1 MSGTLLVALIG
12 TALCAPF
19 DSQGHRGARGL
30 FPENTIPSFTEA
42 LNHGM
47 TTLELD
53 TTLTKDGRLIVHHDT
68 QTNPSICLS
77 ALQEP
82 IESQPIRQLTA
93 DYLGTLECGLLPQE
107 RFPEQQQL
115 AGAHPLPLDDLLQ
128 QIEEIGAEKGLQ
140 PQYNIELKFPK
151 DVPAEDVSQ
160 AVDRVLMV
168 LKDTGLAQRSTI
180 QSFHLPALELVHQR
194 APQQQLSALFYT
206 TRKLYIKQRLG
217 MRGHQRSCI
226 NKAVEL
232 DAGTVSPHYSLV
244 DRTFI
249 KQAHEA
255 NLKVVPWT
263 VNETATMNK
272 LIKLGVDGLISDYP
286 DRLAAALKT
295 HTE

>member
-1 MSGTLLVALIG
+1 MPSTLLMVCISAALS
-12 TALCAPF
+12 APF

-30 FPENTIPSFTEA
+30 FPENSIPSFTEA
-42 LNHGM
+42 LTHGM

-93 DYLGTLECGLLPQE
+93 DYLRTLECGMLPQE

-115 AGAHPLPLDDLLQ
+115 AGAHPLPLDELLQ
-128 QIEEIGAEKGLQ
+128 QIEEISAEKGLQ
-140 PQYNIELKFPK
+140 PRYNVELKFPK
-151 DVPAEDVSQ
+151 DVTAEDVSLS
-160 AVDRVLMV
+160 VDRILLVLA
-168 LKDTGLAQRSTI
+168 KTGLTNRSTI

-206 TRKLYIKQRLG
+206 TRKLYLKQRLG

-226 NKAVEL
+226 QKTVQLN
-232 DAGTVSPHYSLV
+232 AGTISPHYSLV
-244 DRTFI
+244 DRRFI
-249 KQAHEA
+249 KQAHAA

-263 VNETATMNK
+263 VNEPATMKK

-286 DRLAAALKT
+286 DRLAAALT
-295 HTE
+295 NHQE